1 MIFFENAEEEKMAV
15 GEVMWGRRW
24 GQEKLIFAVS
34 KACFFFF
41 FLIVKWCCLGDEKQ
55 LGLQT
60 FDEAIR
66 STC

>member
-41 FLIVKWCCLGDEKQ
+41 PHCQMVLF
-55 LGLQT
+55 
-60 FDEAIR
+60 R
-66 STC
+66 